1 MIYGLAVVLIVLA
14 FVLANID
21 DEEYWN
27 GLQRNDEKTSRW
39 IW

>member
-21 DEEYWN
+21 DGDVE
-27 GLQRNDEKTSRW
+27 NDGRKG
-39 IW
+39 